1 MGLNVI
7 IMGPPGAGKGTQ
19 ATRFAR
25 ERGLPKISTGDILR
39 EAIKA
44 RLPVAV
50 AAKAKMD
57 RGELIDD
64 DAIVAIASDRLARG
78 DAKAG
83 FVLDGFPRTVAQ
95 ARALDLIVE
104 ERGRGPLIVVDI
116 EVPEQELIRR
126 LAERR
131 VCSKCGA
138 NAEPDGESNTC
149 MRCGGALVQ
158 RHDDNRDVVIERL
171 KVYEHTTKPLVEFYR
186 ERPTFRSVNGNQPP
200 ERVAQEID
208 TVITG
213 MATVGGAI
221 T

>member
-1 MGLNVI
+1 MGLSVI
-7 IMGPPGAGKGTQ
+7 MMGPPGAGKGTQ
-19 ATRFAR
+19 AARFAR

-39 EAIKA
+39 DAIKA
-44 RLPVAV
+44 RLRVAV

-57 RGELIDD
+57 RGELVDD
-64 DAIVAIASDRLARG
+64 DTIVAIARDRLARA

-104 ERGRGPLIVVDI
+104 ERSHGPLIVVDI
-116 EVPEQELIRR
+116 AVPEQELIRR

-131 VCSKCGA
+131 ICSKCGA
-138 NAEPDGESNTC
+138 NAEPDGKSNTRA
-149 MRCGGALVQ
+149 RCGGALVQ

-171 KVYEHTTKPLVEFYR
+171 KVYEHTTKSLVEFYR
-186 ERPTFRSVNGNQPP
+186 ARTTFRLVNGNQPP

-208 TVITG
+208 TAISG
-213 MATVGGAI
+213 AAAVGGTIA
-221 T
+221 